1 MSIDN
6 DDVARLSFLYPTTE
20 NMQVCRFYLQQQC
33 RFGSNCRLSHGVEI
47 PLLALHYFKPT
58 DWKHIPLGTSVLA
71 ESGTG
76 LWRVAELELWDN
88 NRQQA
93 SIVFTADGFRKEV
106 GGDDLAASEQAYAS
120 DVSEYSSGDK
130 DSSDGEREDEQSAF
144 GSFFGV
150 TPSSGIQTETVTF
163 AHWEKHTRGVAS
175 KMMASMGFHEGM
187 GLGTAGQGITEP
199 VHVQILPSKQSVEFA
214 NESRGAN
221 QQGSA
226 KQDKSAKKKSRG
238 GKRKRDKKW
247 AAAARA
253 AKAGVDGAPNVFDY
267 INNQLAGQQ
276 NEKLKSSGSS
286 EARSN
291 SRNQPEAEKGAADR
305 RMLIAHEDEIKDL
318 QSKVGKLQEMAVR
331 NRKDKVVY
339 DAVGRKLIE
348 ARKALHVAEAARA
361 STTHVLHR
369 KEEERKWLRF

>member
-1 MSIDN
+1 
-6 DDVARLSFLYPTTE
+6 
-20 NMQVCRFYLQQQC
+20 
-33 RFGSNCRLSHGVEI
+33 
-47 PLLALHYFKPT
+47 
-58 DWKHIPLGTSVLA
+58 
-71 ESGTG
+71 
-76 LWRVAELELWDN
+76 
-88 NRQQA
+88 
-93 SIVFTADGFRKEV
+93 
-106 GGDDLAASEQAYAS
+106 
-120 DVSEYSSGDK
+120 
-130 DSSDGEREDEQSAF
+130 
-144 GSFFGV
+144 
-150 TPSSGIQTETVTF
+150 
-163 AHWEKHTRGVAS
+163 
-175 KMMASMGFHEGM
+175 MASMGFHEGM

-199 VHVQILPSKQSVEFA
+199 VRVQILPSKQSVEFA
-214 NESRGAN
+214 NESRGGN

-267 INNQLAGQQ
+267 INHQLAGQQ
-276 NEKLKSSGSS
+276 NEKLKSAWSS
-286 EARSN
+286 EARPI
-291 SRNQPEAEKGAADR
+291 SRNQPEAEKGVADR

-318 QSKVGKLQEMAVR
+318 QSKVGKLQEMAAR